1 MWAILKAS
9 PWRNLWMFSPDA
21 PRIFALPPGT
31 DFPAELVAGLIDRM
45 AATPPQAMARVTIY
59 LNTAR
64 MARRVRDL
72 FTTQGARLLPRLL
85 LLSDLAKD
93 PGLNLPPTVPPLRRR
108 LQMAELIA
116 KLLDAQPDLAPR
128 AALYDLADSLAN
140 LMDEMQGEGVSAET
154 IAALDVS
161 THSKHWERT
170 QTFLRIIAP
179 LFTDATD
186 AESRQRLAVQ
196 QLAQR
201 WQSAPPQDP
210 VLIAGSTGSRGT
222 TALLMQAVAA
232 LPQGALILPGFDF
245 DTPASVWQAMNDAL
259 TAEDHP
265 QYRFRHLSDLL
276 QISPSD
282 IKPWRDAIPPDPDRN
297 RLISLSLRP
306 APVTDQWLVEG
317 HKLPDLQVATEQ
329 LTLIEAASPRAEAL
343 AIAMILRDAAHNGTK
358 AALITPDRNLTRQV
372 TAALD
377 RWAILPDDSAGRPL
391 ALSAPGRFL
400 RHTAALLGQR
410 LTADSLL
417 TVLKHPLTASGS
429 RRGPHLR
436 LTRELELKLRKYG
449 PAFPTGAD
457 LFEWA
462 SAQKNSE
469 EVRPWAKFIA
479 DAFAGL
485 ENVSER
491 PLAEHV
497 NQHLALAETLARGLD
512 AVGSGKLWLEEAGIE
527 ALKLIEN
534 LASEAPYGGSFTA
547 AAYYDL
553 FEALVNKGEVR
564 EPVQAHPNIMIWGTL
579 EARVQGADLV
589 ILGGLNDG
597 IWPKLPEPD
606 PWLNRSMR
614 KKAALLLPE
623 RQIGLSAHDYQQAA
637 AAPRV
642 ILTRAVRN
650 AEAETVPSRWLNRL
664 MNLMD
669 GLPQQNGKQ
678 ALSEMRVRGAKWLN
692 LARALEQPTA
702 TQQTDPRLRPAKRP
716 APQPPIAARPPKLSL
731 TNIERLI
738 RDPYAIY
745 ARYILRLHP
754 LDPLHQTPDARDRGI
769 IVHEVLE
776 RFVKTRPPTET
787 RAEARTRLLSLARA
801 VLAEESP
808 FPAARA
814 LWLAKLDRAAD
825 HFLTQDAK
833 HSGAPLAL
841 ETKGALPLAP
851 LDFTL
856 FGTPDRIDRL
866 PDGTLHLIDYKT
878 GSAPKAAQQKQY
890 AKQLLLAAVMA
901 DRGGFADLGPSH
913 VAKISYIGLG
923 SSEDVV
929 ETDISETL
937 LTEHW
942 EKLLNL
948 ISRYLRRTTGY
959 TARRAL
965 FETRHAGDYDHLSR
979 FGEWEMSDRAV
990 PEQVG
995 PDQIGDP
1002 E

>member
-1 MWAILKAS
+1 
-9 PWRNLWMFSPDA
+9 MFNPDTT
-21 PRIFALPPGT
+21 RIFALPPGT
-31 DFPAELVAGLIDRM
+31 DFPAELVAGLIERM
-45 AATPPQAMARVTIY
+45 AAQPPQAMARVTIY

-72 FTTQGARLLPRLL
+72 FASHGARFLPRLL

-93 PGLNLPPTVPPLRRR
+93 PSLKLAPTIPPLRRR

-170 QTFLRIIAP
+170 QTFLRIVAP
-179 LFTDATD
+179 LFSDAAD

-201 WQSAPPQDP
+201 WQSAPPQNP

-222 TALLMQAVAA
+222 TALLMQAVTA

-245 DTPASVWQAMNDAL
+245 DTPPSVWQAMDDAL

-265 QYRFRHLSDLL
+265 QYRFRHLTDLL
-276 QISPSD
+276 HILPSN
-282 IKPWRDAIPPDPDRN
+282 IKPWRDTAPPDPNRN

-317 HKLPDLQVATEQ
+317 PALPDLPRATEN
-329 LTLIEAASPRAEAL
+329 LTLIEAASPRVEAL
-343 AIAMILRDAAHNGTK
+343 AIAMILREAAEAGTK
-358 AALITPDRNLTRQV
+358 AALITPDRNLSRQV

-400 RHTAALLGQR
+400 RHAAALLGQR

-417 TVLKHPLTASGS
+417 TILKHPLTASGTA
-429 RRGPHLR
+429 RGPHLL
-436 LTRELELKLRKYG
+436 LTRYLELKLRKTG
-449 PAFPTGAD
+449 PAFPTGSD
-457 LFEWA
+457 LLEWA
-462 SAQKNSE
+462 AARTDNAL
-469 EVRPWAKFIA
+469 PWAQFLA
-479 DAFAGL
+479 DTLQDLDQIPRRTLVDHVAQHRTL
-485 ENVSER
+485 SE
-491 PLAEHV
+491 A
-497 NQHLALAETLARGLD
+497 LARGLD
-512 AVGSGKLWLEEAGIE
+512 PSGSGDLWNKAAGIE
-527 ALKLIEN
+527 ALALMEI
-534 LASEAPYGGSFTA
+534 LAAEAPHGGSFTA
-547 AAYYDL
+547 TEYRDL
-553 FEALVNKGEVR
+553 FEALINKGEVR

-597 IWPKLPEPD
+597 LWPKLPEPD
-606 PWLNRSMR
+606 PWLNRAMR

-623 RQIGLSAHDYQQAA
+623 RQIGLSAHDYQQAI

-642 ILTRAVRN
+642 ILSRAVRN

-669 GLPQQNGKQ
+669 GLPQRRGPEALQ
-678 ALSEMRVRGAKWLN
+678 AMKARGTQWLN

-702 TQQTDPRLRPAKRP
+702 AQHADPRLRPAKRP
-716 APQPPIAARPPKLSL
+716 APQPPVAARPPKLSL

-776 RFVKTRPPTET
+776 RFVKTRPEAET
-787 RAEARTRLLSLARA
+787 RAEARARLLTLARE
-801 VLAEESP
+801 VLLLESP

-814 LWLAKLDRAAD
+814 LWLAKIDRAAD

-833 HSGAPLAL
+833 HSGTPLAL
-841 ETKGALPLAP
+841 ETKGALKLDP

-866 PDGTLHLIDYKT
+866 PDGSLHLIDYKT
-878 GSAPKAAQQKQY
+878 GAAPKATQQKQY

-901 DRGGFADLGPSH
+901 DRGGFADLGPSA

-923 SSEDVV
+923 TSEDVV
-929 ETDISETL
+929 ETDITEAL

-948 ISRYLRRTTGY
+948 ITRYLRRSTGY

-995 PDQIGDP
+995 PEPVGEP

>member
-1 MWAILKAS
+1 
-9 PWRNLWMFSPDA
+9 MFKPDS

-31 DFPAELVAGLIDRM
+31 DFPAELVSGLIERM
-45 AATPPQAMARVTIY
+45 AAQPPQAMARVTIY
-59 LNTAR
+59 LNTTR
-64 MARRVRDL
+64 MARRVRAL
-72 FTTQGARLLPRLL
+72 FAARGARLLPRLL

-93 PGLNLPPTVPPLRRR
+93 PSLILPTAIPPLRRR

-116 KLLDAQPDLAPR
+116 KLLDTQPDLAPR

-140 LMDEMQGEGVSAET
+140 LMDEMQGEGVSAEA

-170 QTFLRIIAP
+170 QTFLRIVAP
-179 LFTDATD
+179 LFSDAAD

-201 WQSAPPQDP
+201 WQNNPPQDP

-222 TALLMQAVAA
+222 TALLMQVVAS

-245 DTPASVWQAMNDAL
+245 DTPSGVWQAMDDAL

-265 QYRFRHLSDLL
+265 QYRFRHLMDLL
-276 QISPSD
+276 HISPTS
-282 IKPWRDAIPPDPDRN
+282 IKPWRDAPPPDPDRN

-317 HKLPDLQVATEQ
+317 PSLPDLTRATEN

-343 AIAMILRDAAHNGTK
+343 AIAMILREAAATGTK
-358 AALITPDRNLTRQV
+358 AALITPDRNLSRQV

-417 TVLKHPLTASGS
+417 TILKHPLTASGTA
-429 RRGPHLR
+429 RGPHLL
-436 LTRELELKLRKYG
+436 LTRYLELKLRKTG

-457 LFEWA
+457 LLEWA
-462 SAQKNSE
+462 AARNDNAL
-469 EVRPWAKFIA
+469 PWAHFLA
-479 DAFAGL
+479 DTL
-485 ENVSER
+485 QDLDQIPHR
-491 PLAEHV
+491 PLADHIA
-497 NQHLALAETLARGLD
+497 QHHALSEALARGLD
-512 AVGSGKLWLEEAGIE
+512 ASGSGALWDKAAGIE
-527 ALKLIEN
+527 ALTLMET
-534 LASEAPYGGSFTA
+534 LAAEAPYGGQFSATE
-547 AAYYDL
+547 YRDL

-564 EPVQAHPNIMIWGTL
+564 EPVQAHPSIMVWGTL

-623 RQIGLSAHDYQQAA
+623 RQIGLAAHDYQQAI

-642 ILTRAVRN
+642 ILSRATRN

-669 GLPQQNGKQ
+669 GLPQKNGPQ
-678 ALSEMRVRGAKWLN
+678 ALSEMRTRGNKWLA
-692 LARALEQPTA
+692 LARALEQPTPE
-702 TQQTDPRLRPAKRP
+702 QKSDPRLCPARRP
-716 APQPPIAARPPKLSL
+716 APQPPVAARPPKLSL

-745 ARYILRLHP
+745 ARYILRLNP
-754 LDPLHQTPDARDRGI
+754 LDPLHQSPDARDRGI

-776 RFVKTRPPTET
+776 RFVKTRPAAET
-787 RAEARTRLLSLARA
+787 RTEARRRLMSLARI

-825 HFLTQDAK
+825 HFLTQDGK
-833 HSGAPLAL
+833 HGGTAQAL
-841 ETKGALPLAP
+841 ETQGALKLGA

-866 PDGTLHLIDYKT
+866 PDGSLHLIDYKT
-878 GSAPKAAQQKQY
+878 GAAPKAAQQKQY

-901 DRGGFADLGPSH
+901 DRGGFAELGPADVS
-913 VAKISYIGLG
+913 KISYIGLG
-923 SSEDVV
+923 TSEDVV
-929 ETDISETL
+929 ETEITESL

-942 EKLLNL
+942 EKLIAL
-948 ISRYLRRTTGY
+948 IARYLRRSTGY

-979 FGEWEMSDRAV
+979 FGEWQMSDKAA
-990 PEQVG
+990 PEPVG
-995 PDQIGDP
+995 
-1002 E
+1002 EAE

>member
-1 MWAILKAS
+1 MWVAPKALR
-9 PWRNLWMFSPDA
+9 WRNRWMFSPET
-21 PRIFALPPGT
+21 PRIFALPPGA
-31 DFPAELVAGLIDRM
+31 DFPAELVAGLIARM
-45 AATPPQAMARVTIY
+45 AHLPPQAMARVTIY

-72 FTTQGARLLPRLL
+72 FANHRAGFLPRLL

-93 PGLNLPPTVPPLRRR
+93 PGLGLPPPVPPLRRR

-154 IAALDVS
+154 ITALDVS

-170 QTFLRIIAP
+170 QTFLRIVTP
-179 LFTDATD
+179 LFSDATD

-196 QLAQR
+196 RCAQR
-201 WQSAPPQDP
+201 WQTMPPQDP

-232 LPQGALILPGFDF
+232 LPQGAVILPGFDF
-245 DTPASVWQAMNDAL
+245 DTPDSVWQAMDDAL

-265 QYRFRHLSDLL
+265 QNRFRHLIDLL
-276 QISPSD
+276 HITQAD
-282 IKPWRDAIPPDPDRN
+282 IKPWRDTPPPDAARN

-317 HKLPDLQVATEQ
+317 PDLPDLTQATAD

-343 AIAMILRDAAHNGTK
+343 AIALVLREAADRGEK

-410 LTADSLL
+410 LTADALL
-417 TVLKHPLTASGS
+417 TILKHPLTASGPA
-429 RRGPHLR
+429 RGPHLL
-436 LTRELELKLRKYG
+436 LTRSLELKLRKNG

-457 LFEWA
+457 LLEWA
-462 SAQKNSE
+462 AARADNAL
-469 EVRPWAKFIA
+469 PWAQFLA
-479 DAFAGL
+479 DSL
-485 ENVSER
+485 QDLDQISRR

-497 NQHLALAETLARGLD
+497 AQHRALSEALARSLD
-512 AVGSGKLWLEEAGIE
+512 PAGSGALWEKAAGIE
-527 ALKLIEN
+527 ALALMET
-534 LASEAPYGGSFTA
+534 LAAEAPHGGSFSA
-547 AAYYDL
+547 AEYRDL

-623 RQIGLSAHDYQQAA
+623 RQIGLSAHDYQQAI
-637 AAPRV
+637 AAPHV
-642 ILTRAVRN
+642 ILSRATRN

-664 MNLMD
+664 MNLME
-669 GLPQQNGKQ
+669 GLPQKNGKQ
-678 ALSEMRVRGAKWLN
+678 ALAQMRTRGNHWLA
-692 LARALEQPTA
+692 LARALEQPTPEQA
-702 TQQTDPRLRPAKRP
+702 ADPRLHPAKRP
-716 APQPPIAARPPKLSL
+716 APQPPVAARPPKMSL

-745 ARYILRLHP
+745 ARYILRLNP

-776 RFVKTRPPTET
+776 RFVKTRPPNES
-787 RAEARTRLLSLARA
+787 RAEARIRLLDLARS
-801 VLAEESP
+801 VLAEDSP

-825 HFLTQDAK
+825 HFLTQDTK
-833 HSGAPLAL
+833 HDGTALAL
-841 ETKGALPLAP
+841 ETQGALKLDN

-866 PDGTLHLIDYKT
+866 PDGRLHLIDYKT
-878 GSAPKAAQQKQY
+878 GTAPKAAQQKQY

-901 DRGGFADLGPSH
+901 DRGGFADLGPSD

-929 ETDISETL
+929 ETDITEAML
-937 LTEHW
+937 AEHW
-942 EKLLNL
+942 EKLLAL
-948 ISRYLRRTTGY
+948 IARYLRRSIGY

-979 FGEWEMSDRAV
+979 FGEWEMSDRAA
-990 PEQVG
+990 PEPVG
-995 PDQIGDP
+995 EP

>member
-1 MWAILKAS
+1 
-9 PWRNLWMFSPDA
+9 MFSPDTS
-21 PRIFALPPGT
+21 RIFALPPGT
-31 DFPAELVAGLIDRM
+31 DFPAELVTGLIERV
-45 AATPPQAMARVTIY
+45 AHQPPQAMARVTIY

-64 MARRVRDL
+64 MARRVREL
-72 FTTQGARLLPRLL
+72 FATHGARFLPRLL

-93 PGLNLPPTVPPLRRR
+93 PSLNLPPAVPPLRRR

-140 LMDEMQGEGVSAET
+140 LMDEMQGEGVPAEA

-170 QTFLRIIAP
+170 QTFLRIVAP

-210 VLIAGSTGSRGT
+210 ILIAGSTGSRGT
-222 TALLMQAVAA
+222 TALLMQVVAA

-245 DTPASVWQAMNDAL
+245 DTPSSVWQAMDDAL

-265 QYRFRHLSDLL
+265 QYRFRHLTDLL
-276 QISPSD
+276 QISPST
-282 IKPWRDAIPPDPDRN
+282 IKPWRDTAPPDLNRN

-317 HKLPDLQVATEQ
+317 PNLPDLPHATEN
-329 LTLIEAASPRAEAL
+329 LSLIEAASPRAEAL
-343 AIAMILRDAAHNGTK
+343 AIALILRKAAADGTK
-358 AALITPDRNLTRQV
+358 AALITPDRNLSRQV

-417 TVLKHPLTASGS
+417 TILKHPLTASGTA
-429 RRGPHLR
+429 RGPHLL
-436 LTRELELKLRKYG
+436 LTRYLELKLRKTG
-449 PAFPTGAD
+449 PAFPTGTD
-457 LFEWA
+457 LLEWA
-462 SAQKNSE
+462 AARKDDAL
-469 EVRPWAKFIA
+469 PWAQFLA
-479 DAFAGL
+479 DTLQNLDQIPRRAL
-485 ENVSER
+485 SD
-491 PLAEHV
+491 HV
-497 NQHLALAETLARGLD
+497 TQHRALSETLARGLD
-512 AVGSGKLWLEEAGIE
+512 SSGSGDLWNKAAGIE
-527 ALKLIEN
+527 ALALMET
-534 LASEAPYGGSFTA
+534 LTAEAPHGGTFSA
-547 AAYYDL
+547 PEYRDL

-623 RQIGLSAHDYQQAA
+623 RQIGLSAHDYQQAI

-642 ILTRAVRN
+642 ILSRAVRN

-669 GLPQQNGKQ
+669 GLPAQNGSL
-678 ALSEMRVRGAKWLN
+678 ALAEMRERGTHWLN
-692 LARALEQPTA
+692 LARALEQPTPP
-702 TQQTDPRLRPAKRP
+702 QKTDPRLHPAKRP
-716 APQPPIAARPPKLSL
+716 APQPPIAIRPPKLSL

-776 RFVKTRPPTET
+776 RFVKTRPEAET
-787 RAEARTRLLSLARA
+787 RAEARTRLLALARE
-801 VLAEESP
+801 VLLQESP

-833 HSGAPLAL
+833 HSGTPLAL
-841 ETKGALPLAP
+841 ETQGDLKLDN

-866 PDGTLHLIDYKT
+866 PDGSLHLIDYKT

-901 DRGGFADLGPSH
+901 DRGGFADLGPSD
-913 VAKISYIGLG
+913 VSKISYIGLG
-923 SSEDVV
+923 SNEDVV
-929 ETDISETL
+929 ETDITDAL

-942 EKLLNL
+942 EKLLTL
-948 ISRYLRRTTGY
+948 IARYLRRATGY

-979 FGEWEMSDRAV
+979 FGEWEMSDRAA
-990 PEQVG
+990 PEIVG
-995 PDQIGDP
+995 YDP
-1002 E
+1002 MEGAE

>member
-1 MWAILKAS
+1 
-9 PWRNLWMFSPDA
+9 MFNPNQS
-21 PRIFALPPGT
+21 RIFALPPGT
-31 DFPAELVAGLIDRM
+31 DFPAELVSGLIARM
-45 AATPPQAMARVTIY
+45 AAQPPQAMAGVTVY

-64 MARRVRDL
+64 MRRRVIQL
-72 FTTQGARLLPRLL
+72 FAAQGARFLPRLL
-85 LLSDLAKD
+85 LVTDLATD
-93 PGLNLPPTVPPLRRR
+93 PRLALPALVPPLRRR

-128 AALYDLADSLAN
+128 AALYDLSDSLAT
-140 LMDEMQGEGVSAET
+140 LLDEMQGEGVSAEA
-154 IAALDVS
+154 ISALDVS
-161 THSKHWERT
+161 NHSKHWERT
-170 QTFLRIIAP
+170 QTFLRIVTP
-179 LFTDATD
+179 LFADASD

-201 WQSAPPQDP
+201 WHSQPPTGP

-222 TALLMQAVAA
+222 TALFMQAVAQ
-232 LPQGALILPGFDF
+232 LPQGAIVLPGYDF
-245 DTPASVWQAMNDAL
+245 ETPPAVWQAMDDAL

-265 QYRFRHLSDLL
+265 QYRFRHLMDLL
-276 QISPSD
+276 GIAPDAIQ
-282 IKPWRDAIPPDPDRN
+282 PWRTTAPPDKRRN
-297 RLISLSLRP
+297 LLISLSLRP

-317 HKLPDLQVATEQ
+317 PNLPDLCSATQ
-329 LTLIEAASPRAEAL
+329 DLSLIEAASPRAEAL
-343 AIAMILRDAAHNGTK
+343 AIALILRDAAASGTT
-358 AALITPDRNLTRQV
+358 AALITPDRNLSRQV

-391 ALSAPGRFL
+391 AMSAPGRFL
-400 RHTAALLGQR
+400 RHTSALLGQR

-417 TVLKHPLTASGS
+417 TVLKHPLTASGAMRS
-429 RRGPHLR
+429 AHTR
-436 LTRELELKLRKYG
+436 LTRDLELKLRKSG
-449 PAFPTGAD
+449 PAFPTDAD
-457 LFEWA
+457 LLEWA
-462 SAQKNSE
+462 AARKDDAL
-469 EVRPWAKFIA
+469 PWARFIA
-479 DAFAGL
+479 DTLQGL
-485 ENVSER
+485 DEIPRR
-491 PLAEHV
+491 PLADHV
-497 NQHLALAETLARGLD
+497 AQHRTLSESLARGLD
-512 AVGSGKLWLEEAGIE
+512 PIGSGELWVKAAGIE
-527 ALKLIEN
+527 ALALMET
-534 LASEAPYGGSFTA
+534 LATEAPYGGTFSA
-547 AAYYDL
+547 AEYCDL

-623 RQIGLSAHDYQQAA
+623 RQIGLSAHDYQQAI

-642 ILTRAVRN
+642 ILSRAVRN

-669 GLPQQNGKQ
+669 GLPQKNGGV
-678 ALSEMRVRGAKWLN
+678 ALAEMRARGAKWLA
-692 LARALEQPTA
+692 LARAVEQPTA
-702 TQQTDPRLRPAKRP
+702 AQKVDPRLRPAKRP
-716 APQPPIAARPPKLSL
+716 APQPPVSARPPKLSL

-745 ARYILRLHP
+745 ARYILRLNP
-754 LDPLHQTPDARDRGI
+754 LDPLHQSPDARDRGI
-769 IVHEVLE
+769 IVHDVLE
-776 RFVKTRPPTET
+776 RFVKTRPLNET
-787 RAEARTRLLSLARA
+787 RAAARARLLGLARI

-825 HFLTQDAK
+825 HFLTQDSK
-833 HSGAPLAL
+833 HGGTSLAL
-841 ETKGALPLAP
+841 ETKGALKLENLA
-851 LDFTL
+851 FTL

-878 GSAPKAAQQKQY
+878 GSAPKAPQQKQY

-901 DRGGFADLGPSH
+901 NRGGFADLGPSD

-923 SSEDVV
+923 ASEDVV
-929 ETDISETL
+929 ETEITDAI

-948 ISRYLRRTTGY
+948 IARYLRRNTGY

-965 FETRHAGDYDHLSR
+965 FETRYPGDYDHLSR

-990 PEQVG
+990 PEHVG
-995 PDQIGDP
+995 PDAAGPEPVGDA

>member
-1 MWAILKAS
+1 
-9 PWRNLWMFSPDA
+9 MFEPGS
-21 PRIFALPPGT
+21 PRIFALPPGA
-31 DFPAELVAGLIDRM
+31 DFPAAVVSGLIERM
-45 AATPPQAMARVTIY
+45 AGQPPQAMARVSLY

-64 MARRVRDL
+64 MMRRVRDL
-72 FTTQGARLLPRLL
+72 FASHGARFLPRLL
-85 LLSDLAKD
+85 LLSDLTKD
-93 PGLNLPPTVPPLRRR
+93 PGLTLPPAIPPLRRR

-154 IAALDVS
+154 ISALDVS

-170 QTFLRIIAP
+170 QTFLRIVAP
-179 LFTDATD
+179 LFSDAAD

-201 WQSAPPQDP
+201 WQSNPPQDP

-222 TALLMQAVAA
+222 TALLMQTVAA

-245 DTPASVWQAMNDAL
+245 DTPPSVWQAMDDAL

-265 QYRFRHLSDLL
+265 QYRFRHLMDLL
-276 QISPSD
+276 DISPAS
-282 IKPWRDAIPPDPDRN
+282 IKPWRDAPPPDPDRN

-306 APVTDQWLVEG
+306 APVTDQWLLEG
-317 HKLPDLQVATEQ
+317 PNLPDLPQVTAN

-343 AIAMILRDAAHNGTK
+343 AIALILREAAEAGTK

-400 RHTAALLGQR
+400 RHTGALLGQR
-410 LTADSLL
+410 LTADGLL
-417 TVLKHPLTASGS
+417 TILKHPLTASGPT
-429 RRGPHLR
+429 RGPHLL
-436 LTRELELKLRKYG
+436 LTRSLELKLRKAG

-457 LFEWA
+457 LLQWA
-462 SAQKNSE
+462 AARSDNAL
-469 EVRPWAKFIA
+469 PWAQFLA
-479 DAFAGL
+479 DTL
-485 ENVSER
+485 DNLDQIPRR
-491 PLAEHV
+491 PLADHV
-497 NQHLALAETLARGLD
+497 AQHRALSESLARGLD
-512 AVGSGKLWLEEAGIE
+512 PSGSGDLWNKAAGIT
-527 ALKLIEN
+527 ALGLIES
-534 LASEAPYGGSFTA
+534 LAAEAPYGGTFSA
-547 AAYYDL
+547 AEYRDL
-553 FEALVNKGEVR
+553 FEALINKGEVR

-606 PWLNRSMR
+606 PWLNRAMR

-623 RQIGLSAHDYQQAA
+623 RQIGLSAHDYQQAI

-642 ILTRAVRN
+642 ILSRATRN

-664 MNLMD
+664 MNLME
-669 GLPQQNGKQ
+669 GLPQKNGPQ
-678 ALSEMRVRGAKWLN
+678 ALREMRTRGSHWLT
-692 LARALEQPTA
+692 LARALEQPTPA
-702 TQQTDPRLRPAKRP
+702 QQSDPRLRSAKRP
-716 APQPPIAARPPKLSL
+716 APQPPISARPPKLSL

-745 ARYILRLHP
+745 ARYILRLNP

-776 RFVKTRPPTET
+776 RFVKTRPANEP
-787 RAEARTRLLSLARA
+787 RAEARGRLLSLARE
-801 VLAEESP
+801 VLAQESP

-825 HFLTQDAK
+825 HFLTQDTK
-833 HSGAPLAL
+833 HDGTPQAL
-841 ETKGALPLAP
+841 ETQGALKLDT

-866 PDGTLHLIDYKT
+866 PDGSLHLIDYKT

-901 DRGGFADLGPSH
+901 DRGGFADLGPSD
-913 VAKISYIGLG
+913 VSKISYIGLG
-923 SSEDVV
+923 SGEDVV
-929 ETDISETL
+929 ETEITAAL
-937 LTEHW
+937 LSEHW
-942 EKLLNL
+942 EKLLHL
-948 ISRYLRRTTGY
+948 IARYLRRTTGY

-965 FETRHAGDYDHLSR
+965 FETRHGGDYDHLSR
-979 FGEWEMSDRAV
+979 FGEWQMSDKAA
-990 PEQVG
+990 PEPVG
-995 PDQIGDP
+995 EP

>member
-1 MWAILKAS
+1 
-9 PWRNLWMFSPDA
+9 MFNA
-21 PRIFALPPGT
+21 EEPRVFALPPGA
-31 DFPAELVAGLIDRM
+31 DFPAQLVAGLIERM
-45 AATPPQAMARVTIY
+45 ADQPPEAMARVTVY

-64 MARRVRDL
+64 MRRRVIQL
-72 FTTQGARLLPRLL
+72 FTEQRPGFLPRLPL
-85 LLSDLAKD
+85 VTDLAQD
-93 PGLNLPPTVPPLRRR
+93 PSLGLPAAIPALRRR

-128 AALYDLADSLAN
+128 SALYDLADSLAN
-140 LMDEMQGEGVSAET
+140 LMDEMQGEAVYIET

-170 QTFLRIIAP
+170 QTFLRIVAP
-179 LFTDATD
+179 LFTESTD

-196 QLAQR
+196 QIALR
-201 WQSAPPQDP
+201 WHNNPPLDP

-222 TALLMQAVAA
+222 TALFMQTVMA
-232 LPQGALILPGFDF
+232 LPQGALVLPGFDF
-245 DTPASVWQAMNDAL
+245 DTPPSVWQAMDDAL

-265 QYRFRHLSDLL
+265 QYRFRHLMDLL
-276 QISPSD
+276 HIAPED
-282 IKPWRDAIPPDPDRN
+282 IKLWRNIPPPDPNRN
-297 RLISLSLRP
+297 LLISLSLRP
-306 APVTDQWLVEG
+306 APVTDQWLIEG
-317 HKLPDLQVATEQ
+317 LNLPDLTDATEN

-343 AIAMILRDAAHNGTK
+343 AIAMILRKAAENGTK

-372 TAALD
+372 SAALD

-400 RHTAALLGQR
+400 RHTAAMLGQR

-417 TVLKHPLTASGS
+417 TILKHPLTASGLA
-429 RRGPHLR
+429 RGPHL
-436 LTRELELKLRKYG
+436 LFTRYLELKLRKTG
-449 PAFPTGAD
+449 PAFPTGDD
-457 LFEWA
+457 LIAWA
-462 SAQKNSE
+462 ETRNDNSL
-469 EVRPWAKFIA
+469 PWAQFLAATLQNLDEIPR
-479 DAFAGL
+479 
-485 ENVSER
+485 R
-491 PLAEHV
+491 PLTDHV
-497 NQHLALAETLARGLD
+497 DQHRNLSEALARGLS
-512 AVGSGKLWLEEAGIE
+512 ASGSGDLWDKAAGIE
-527 ALKLIEN
+527 ALALMEN
-534 LASEAPYGGSFTA
+534 LAAEAPHGGTFSTA
-547 AAYYDL
+547 EYRDL

-589 ILGGLNDG
+589 ILGGLNDS
-597 IWPKLPEPD
+597 IWPKMPEPD

-623 RQIGLSAHDYQQAA
+623 RQIGLSAHDYQQAV

-642 ILTRAVRN
+642 ILSRAIRN

-664 MNLMD
+664 MNLME
-669 GLPQQNGKQ
+669 GLPQRQGPQ
-678 ALSEMRVRGAKWLN
+678 ALSAMKARGAEWIA
-692 LARALEQPTA
+692 LARALEQPTVE
-702 TQQTDPRLRPAKRP
+702 QQADSRLRPAKRP
-716 APQPPIAARPPKLSL
+716 APQPPVAARPSKLSL

-776 RFVKTRPPTET
+776 RFVKTRPDSET
-787 RAEARTRLLSLARA
+787 RAGARTRLLTLARD
-801 VLAEESP
+801 VLQQQSP

-833 HSGAPLAL
+833 HGGAPLAL
-841 ETKGALPLAP
+841 ETKGALSLAP

-856 FGTPDRIDRL
+856 IGTPDRIDRL
-866 PDGTLHLIDYKT
+866 PDGSLHLIDYKT
-878 GSAPKAAQQKQY
+878 GAAPKAAQQKQY
-890 AKQLLLAAVMA
+890 AKQLLLAAVRA
-901 DRGGFADLGPSH
+901 DKGGFTDLGPSD

-923 SSEDVV
+923 TSEDVV
-929 ETDISETL
+929 ETDITEAL

-942 EKLLNL
+942 EKLIAL
-948 ISRYLRRTTGY
+948 ISRYMRRNTGY

-979 FGEWEMSDRAV
+979 FGEWEMSDRAL
-990 PEQVG
+990 PELVG
-995 PDQIGDP
+995 PELVGADP
-1002 E
+1002 VGLDPAGEPE

>member
-1 MWAILKAS
+1 
-9 PWRNLWMFSPDA
+9 MFNPDTT
-21 PRIFALPPGT
+21 RIFALPPGT
-31 DFPAELVAGLIDRM
+31 DFPAELVAGLIERM
-45 AATPPQAMARVTIY
+45 AAEQPEAMARVTIY

-64 MARRVRDL
+64 MARRVRDI
-72 FTTQGARLLPRLL
+72 FASHGARFLPRLL

-93 PGLNLPPTVPPLRRR
+93 PSLKLAPTIPPLRRR

-179 LFTDATD
+179 LFSDAAD
-186 AESRQRLAVQ
+186 AESRQHLAVQ

-222 TALLMQAVAA
+222 TALLMQAVTA

-245 DTPASVWQAMNDAL
+245 DTPPSVWQAMDDAL

-265 QYRFRHLSDLL
+265 QYRFRHLTDLL
-276 QISPSD
+276 HILPSN
-282 IKPWRDAIPPDPDRN
+282 IKPWRDTLPPDPNRN

-317 HKLPDLQVATEQ
+317 PNLPDLPRATEN
-329 LTLIEAASPRAEAL
+329 LTLIEAASPRVEAL
-343 AIAMILRDAAHNGTK
+343 AIAMILREAAEAGTK
-358 AALITPDRNLTRQV
+358 AALVTPDRNLSRQV

-400 RHTAALLGQR
+400 RHAAALFGAKP
-410 LTADSLL
+410 TADSLL
-417 TVLKHPLTASGS
+417 TILKHPLTASGS
-429 RRGPHLR
+429 KRGPHLR

-449 PAFPTGAD
+449 PAFPTSAD
-457 LFEWA
+457 LLEWA
-462 SAQKNSE
+462 SAQKNAE
-469 EVRPWAKFIA
+469 EVRPWAKFIT

-485 ENVSER
+485 ESVSER

-497 NQHLALAETLARGLD
+497 SQHLALAEILARGLD

-527 ALKLIEN
+527 ALKLMEN

-547 AAYYDL
+547 AAYCDL
-553 FEALVNKGEVR
+553 FEALINKGEVR

-623 RQIGLSAHDYQQAA
+623 RKIGLSAHDYQQAI

-642 ILTRAVRN
+642 ILSRAVRN

-669 GLPQQNGKQ
+669 GLPQRQGPEALQ
-678 ALSEMRVRGAKWLN
+678 AMKARGTQWLT

-702 TQQTDPRLRPAKRP
+702 AQQADPRLQPAKRP
-716 APQPPIAARPPKLSL
+716 APQPPVAARPPKLSL

-745 ARYILRLHP
+745 ARYILRLNP

-776 RFVKTRPPTET
+776 RFVKTRPATET
-787 RAEARTRLLSLARA
+787 RAEARARLLTLARD
-801 VLAEESP
+801 VLAQESP

-833 HSGAPLAL
+833 HSGTPLAL
-841 ETKGALPLAP
+841 ETKGALKLDP

-878 GSAPKAAQQKQY
+878 GAAPKATQQKQY

-901 DRGGFADLGPSH
+901 ERGGFADLGPSD

-923 SSEDVV
+923 ASEDVV
-929 ETDISETL
+929 ETDITEAL

-948 ISRYLRRTTGY
+948 ITRYLRRSTGY

-965 FETRHAGDYDHLSR
+965 FEVRHAGDYDHLSR
-979 FGEWEMSDRAV
+979 FGEWEMSDRATS
-990 PEQVG
+990 EQVG
-995 PDQIGDP
+995 DS

>member
-1 MWAILKAS
+1 
-9 PWRNLWMFSPDA
+9 MFNPDA

-31 DFPAELVAGLIDRM
+31 DFPAELVAGLIERM
-45 AATPPQAMARVTIY
+45 APQPQEAIARVTIY

-72 FTTQGARLLPRLL
+72 FATHGARFLPRLM

-93 PGLNLPPTVPPLRRR
+93 PGLNLPPTIPPLRRR

-140 LMDEMQGEGVSAET
+140 LMDEMQGEGVPAEA

-170 QTFLRIIAP
+170 QTFLRIVAP
-179 LFTDATD
+179 LFSDAAD
-186 AESRQRLAVQ
+186 AESRQRLAVE
-196 QLAQR
+196 QLARR
-201 WQSAPPQDP
+201 WKAAPPKDP

-222 TALLMQAVAA
+222 TALLMQAVAS

-245 DTPASVWQAMNDAL
+245 DTPSSVWQAMDDAL

-265 QYRFRHLSDLL
+265 QYRFRHLTDLL
-276 QISPSD
+276 HISPND
-282 IKPWRDAIPPDPDRN
+282 ITRWRDVAPPDPDRN

-317 HKLPDLQVATEQ
+317 PSLPELGRATEN

-343 AIAMILRDAAHNGTK
+343 AIAMILRQAADAGTK

-417 TVLKHPLTASGS
+417 TILKHPLTASGT
-429 RRGPHLR
+429 RRGPHLL
-436 LTRELELKLRKYG
+436 LTRYLELKLRKSG

-457 LFEWA
+457 LLDWA
-462 SAQKNSE
+462 AARSDNA
-469 EVRPWAKFIA
+469 VPWAQFLT
-479 DAFAGL
+479 DTLQGL
-485 ENVSER
+485 EQIPRR
-491 PLAEHV
+491 PLADYV
-497 NQHLALAETLARGLD
+497 SQHRTLSETLARGLEPS
-512 AVGSGKLWLEEAGIE
+512 GSGDLWEQAAGIE
-527 ALKLIEN
+527 ALALMET
-534 LASEAPYGGSFTA
+534 LTAEAPHGGTFSA
-547 AAYYDL
+547 AEYRDL

-623 RQIGLSAHDYQQAA
+623 RQIGLSAHDYQQAI

-642 ILTRAVRN
+642 ILSRATRN

-678 ALSEMRVRGAKWLN
+678 ALADMRARGTKWLT
-692 LARALEQPTA
+692 LARALETPTPE
-702 TQQTDPRLRPAKRP
+702 QTADPRLRPAKRP
-716 APQPPIAARPPKLSL
+716 APQPPIAARPSKLSL

-745 ARYILRLHP
+745 ARYTLRLNP
-754 LDPLHQTPDARDRGI
+754 LDPLHQAPDARDRGI

-776 RFVKTRPPTET
+776 RFVKTRPPNET
-787 RAEARTRLLSLARA
+787 RSEARARLLTLARS
-801 VLAEESP
+801 VLAQESP

-833 HSGAPLAL
+833 HSGIPLAL
-841 ETKGALPLAP
+841 ETKGALKLDP

-856 FGTPDRIDRL
+856 FGIPDRIDRL

-878 GSAPKAAQQKQY
+878 GAAPKAAQQKQY

-901 DRGGFADLGPSH
+901 DKGGFADLGPSQ

-923 SSEDVV
+923 ASEDVV
-929 ETDISETL
+929 ETDITEAL

-942 EKLLNL
+942 EKLLTL
-948 ISRYLRRTTGY
+948 IARYLRRTTGY

-965 FETRHAGDYDHLSR
+965 FEVRHAGDYDHLSR

-995 PDQIGDP
+995 PESLGEP

>member
-1 MWAILKAS
+1 
-9 PWRNLWMFSPDA
+9 MFSPDA
-21 PRIFALPPGT
+21 PRIFALPPGA
-31 DFPAELVAGLIDRM
+31 DFPAQLVLGLIERM
-45 AATPPQAMARVTIY
+45 AAQPPEAMARVTVY

-64 MARRVRDL
+64 MRRRVVQL
-72 FTTQGARLLPRLL
+72 FTEQGARFLPRLPL
-85 LLSDLAKD
+85 VTDLAQD
-93 PGLNLPPTVPPLRRR
+93 PTLALAAPVPPLRRR

-128 AALYDLADSLAN
+128 SALYDLADSLAN
-140 LMDEMQGEGVSAET
+140 LMDEMQGEGVSVEA
-154 IAALDVS
+154 ISGLDVS

-170 QTFLRIIAP
+170 QTFLRIVAP
-179 LFTDATD
+179 LFTEPTD

-196 QLAQR
+196 HIARL
-201 WQSAPPQDP
+201 WQSNPPQNP

-222 TALLMQAVAA
+222 TALFMQAVAT
-232 LPQGALILPGFDF
+232 LPQGALVLPGFDF
-245 DTPASVWQAMNDAL
+245 DTPSSVWQAMDDAL

-265 QYRFRHLSDLL
+265 QYRFRHLVDLL
-276 QISPSD
+276 QITPGG
-282 IKPWRDAIPPDPDRN
+282 IKPWRNTQPPDPDRN

-306 APVTDQWLVEG
+306 APVTDQWLIEG
-317 HKLPDLQVATEQ
+317 PHLPDLPAATAN

-343 AIAMILRDAAHNGTK
+343 AIALILREAAEAGTK

-377 RWAILPDDSAGRPL
+377 RWALLPDDSAGRPL

-417 TVLKHPLTASGS
+417 TVLKHPLTASGPA
-429 RRGPHLR
+429 RGPHLR
-436 LTRELELKLRKYG
+436 FTRDLELKLRKKG
-449 PAFPTGAD
+449 PAFPTTAD
-457 LFEWA
+457 LLAWA
-462 SAQKNSE
+462 EA
-469 EVRPWAKFIA
+469 RRDDALPWAHFVA
-479 DAFAGL
+479 TSFEDLDQVAR
-485 ENVSER
+485 R
-491 PLAEHV
+491 PLTEHV
-497 NQHLALAETLARGLD
+497 AHHRALSEALARGLD
-512 AVGSGKLWLEEAGIE
+512 PSGSGDLWNKAAGIE
-527 ALKLIEN
+527 ALALVDN
-534 LASEAPYGGSFTA
+534 LSAEAPYGGTFSA
-547 AAYYDL
+547 AEYRDL
-553 FEALVNKGEVR
+553 FESLVNKGEVR

-579 EARVQGADLV
+579 EARVQGAELV

-597 IWPKLPEPD
+597 IWPKTPQPD

-623 RQIGLSAHDYQQAA
+623 RQIGLSAHDYQQAI

-642 ILTRAVRN
+642 ILSRAVRN

-669 GLPQQNGKQ
+669 GLPQRNGGL
-678 ALSEMRVRGAKWLN
+678 ALVEMRARGAEWLA
-692 LARALEQPTA
+692 LARALEQPTVE
-702 TQQTDPRLRPAKRP
+702 QTADPRLQPANRP
-716 APQPPIAARPPKLSL
+716 APQPPIAARPAKLSL

-754 LDPLHQTPDARDRGI
+754 LDPLHQAPDARDRGI

-776 RFVKTRPPTET
+776 RFVKTRPENEN
-787 RAEARTRLLSLARA
+787 RAEARARLLTLARE

-808 FPAARA
+808 FPSARA

-833 HSGAPLAL
+833 HGGTALAI
-841 ETKGALPLAP
+841 ETKGALKLDG

-866 PDGTLHLIDYKT
+866 PDGTLQLIDYKT
-878 GSAPKAAQQKQY
+878 GAAPTAAQQKTY

-901 DRGGFADLGPSH
+901 DRGGFADLGASR
-913 VAKISYIGLG
+913 VAKITYIGLG
-923 SSEDVV
+923 SGEDVV
-929 ETDISETL
+929 ETEITEAL

-942 EKLLNL
+942 DKLLAL
-948 ISRYLRRTTGY
+948 IARYFRRSTGY

-965 FETRHAGDYDHLSR
+965 FEIRHPGDYDHLSR

-990 PEQVG
+990 AEMVGTEVVEPATPEG
-995 PDQIGDP
+995 N

>member
-1 MWAILKAS
+1 
-9 PWRNLWMFSPDA
+9 
-21 PRIFALPPGT
+21 
-31 DFPAELVAGLIDRM
+31 M
-45 AATPPQAMARVTIY
+45 AQVTIY

-64 MARRVRDL
+64 MLRRVRDL
-72 FTTQGARLLPRLL
+72 FTTRGARFLPRLL
-85 LLSDLAKD
+85 LLGDISKD
-93 PGLNLPPTVPPLRRR
+93 PRLALPATVPPLRRR

-128 AALYDLADSLAN
+128 SALYDLADSLAN
-140 LMDEMQGEGVSAET
+140 LMDEMQGEGVSADA
-154 IAALDVS
+154 ISALDVS

-170 QTFLRIIAP
+170 QTFLRIVAP
-179 LFTDATD
+179 LFTEATD

-196 QLAQR
+196 QLAQH
-201 WQSAPPQDP
+201 WKTNPPPGP
-210 VLIAGSTGSRGT
+210 VLVAGSTGSRGT
-222 TALLMQAVAA
+222 TSLFMQAVAA

-245 DTPASVWQAMNDAL
+245 DTPPSVWQAMDDAL

-265 QYRFRHLSDLL
+265 QYRFRHLMDLL
-276 QISPSD
+276 QLSPDS
-282 IKPWRDAIPPDPDRN
+282 ITAWRDTPPPDVNRN
-297 RLISLSLRP
+297 HLISLSLRP
-306 APVTDQWLVEG
+306 APVTDQWLIEG
-317 HKLPDLQVATEQ
+317 PNLPDLPSATES

-343 AIAMILRDAAHNGTK
+343 AIAVILREAAQNGTK

-417 TVLKHPLTASGS
+417 TILKHPLTASGLA
-429 RRGPHLR
+429 RGPHL
-436 LTRELELKLRKYG
+436 LFTRYLELKLRKTG

-457 LFEWA
+457 LLAWA
-462 SAQKNSE
+462 AA
-469 EVRPWAKFIA
+469 RDDAALPWAQFLA
-479 DAFAGL
+479 DTL
-485 ENVSER
+485 QDLDQIPRR
-491 PLAEHV
+491 PLTEHV
-497 NQHLALAETLARGLD
+497 AQHRALSEALARGLD
-512 AVGSGKLWLEEAGIE
+512 PAGSGDLWDKPAGIE
-527 ALKLIEN
+527 SLALMET
-534 LASEAPYGGSFTA
+534 LAAEAPHGGNFSA
-547 AAYYDL
+547 VEYRDL

-564 EPVQAHPNIMIWGTL
+564 EAVQSHPNIMIWGTL

-623 RQIGLSAHDYQQAA
+623 RQIGLSAHDYQQAI

-642 ILTRAVRN
+642 ILSRAVRN

-669 GLPQQNGKQ
+669 GLPQRNGGL
-678 ALSEMRVRGAKWLN
+678 ALAEMKARGDKWLM

-702 TQQTDPRLRPAKRP
+702 EQQADPRLHPAKRP
-716 APQPPIAARPPKLSL
+716 APQPPVAARPPKLSL

-745 ARYILRLHP
+745 ARYILRLNP

-776 RFVKTRPPTET
+776 RFVKTRPASET
-787 RAEARTRLLSLARA
+787 RAEARARLLTLARE
-801 VLAEESP
+801 VLAQETP

-833 HSGAPLAL
+833 HGGTPLASRPKAHSIWRRS
-841 ETKGALPLAP
+841 TSPC
-851 LDFTL
+851 
-856 FGTPDRIDRL
+856 
-866 PDGTLHLIDYKT
+866 
-878 GSAPKAAQQKQY
+878 SAPPTALIGCPTAAC
-890 AKQLLLAAVMA
+890 
-901 DRGGFADLGPSH
+901 
-913 VAKISYIGLG
+913 I
-923 SSEDVV
+923 
-929 ETDISETL
+929 
-937 LTEHW
+937 
-942 EKLLNL
+942 
-948 ISRYLRRTTGY
+948 
-959 TARRAL
+959 
-965 FETRHAGDYDHLSR
+965 
-979 FGEWEMSDRAV
+979 
-990 PEQVG
+990 
-995 PDQIGDP
+995 
-1002 E
+1002 

>member
-1 MWAILKAS
+1 
-9 PWRNLWMFSPDA
+9 MFNPDA

-31 DFPAELVAGLIDRM
+31 DFPAELVAGLIERM
-45 AATPPQAMARVTIY
+45 APQPQEAMARVTIY

-72 FTTQGARLLPRLL
+72 FATHGARFLPRLM

-93 PGLNLPPTVPPLRRR
+93 PGLNLPPTIPPLRRR

-140 LMDEMQGEGVSAET
+140 LMDEMQGEGVPAEA

-170 QTFLRIIAP
+170 QTFLRIVAP
-179 LFTDATD
+179 LFSDAAD
-186 AESRQRLAVQ
+186 AESRQRLAVE
-196 QLAQR
+196 QLARR
-201 WQSAPPQDP
+201 WKAAPPKDP

-222 TALLMQAVAA
+222 TALLMQAVAS

-245 DTPASVWQAMNDAL
+245 DTPSSVWQAMDDAL

-265 QYRFRHLSDLL
+265 QYRFRHLTDLL
-276 QISPSD
+276 HISPND
-282 IKPWRDAIPPDPDRN
+282 ITRWRDVAPPDPDRN

-317 HKLPDLQVATEQ
+317 PSLPELGRATEN
-329 LTLIEAASPRAEAL
+329 LTLIEAASPRGEAL
-343 AIAMILRDAAHNGTK
+343 AIAMILREAAESGTK

-417 TVLKHPLTASGS
+417 TILKHPLTASGT
-429 RRGPHLR
+429 RRGPHLL
-436 LTRELELKLRKYG
+436 LTRYLELKLRKSG

-457 LFEWA
+457 LLDWA
-462 SAQKNSE
+462 AARSDNA
-469 EVRPWAKFIA
+469 VPWAQFLT
-479 DAFAGL
+479 DTLQGL
-485 ENVSER
+485 EQIPRR
-491 PLAEHV
+491 PLADYV
-497 NQHLALAETLARGLD
+497 SQHRTLSETLARGLEPS
-512 AVGSGKLWLEEAGIE
+512 GSGDLWDKAAGIE
-527 ALKLIEN
+527 ALALMET
-534 LASEAPYGGSFTA
+534 LTAEAPHGGTFSA
-547 AAYYDL
+547 AEYRDL

-597 IWPKLPEPD
+597 VWPKLPEPD

-623 RQIGLSAHDYQQAA
+623 RQIGLSAHDYQQAI

-642 ILTRAVRN
+642 ILSRATRN

-678 ALSEMRVRGAKWLN
+678 ALADMRARGTKWLT
-692 LARALEQPTA
+692 LARALETPTPE
-702 TQQTDPRLRPAKRP
+702 QTANPRLRPAKRP
-716 APQPPIAARPPKLSL
+716 APQPPIAARPSKLSL

-745 ARYILRLHP
+745 ARYILRLNP
-754 LDPLHQTPDARDRGI
+754 LDPLHQAPDARGRGI

-776 RFVKTRPPTET
+776 RFVKTRPPNET
-787 RAEARTRLLSLARA
+787 RSEARARLLTLARS
-801 VLAEESP
+801 VLAQESP

-833 HSGAPLAL
+833 HSGTPLAL
-841 ETKGALPLAP
+841 ETKGALKLDP

-856 FGTPDRIDRL
+856 FGIPDRIDRL

-878 GSAPKAAQQKQY
+878 GAAPKAAQQKQY

-901 DRGGFADLGPSH
+901 DKGGFADLGPSQ

-923 SSEDVV
+923 ASEDVV
-929 ETDISETL
+929 ETDITEAL

-942 EKLLNL
+942 EKLLTL
-948 ISRYLRRTTGY
+948 IARYLRRTTGY

-965 FETRHAGDYDHLSR
+965 FEVRHAGDYDHLSR

-995 PDQIGDP
+995 PESLGEP